1 MKSICKISSEMCV
14 IFRDK
19 SNNGNKSM
27 IGYSDTTVIIL

>member
-1 MKSICKISSEMCV
+1 MKFICKIFSEIDV

-19 SNNGNKSM
+19 SNNGNKLM